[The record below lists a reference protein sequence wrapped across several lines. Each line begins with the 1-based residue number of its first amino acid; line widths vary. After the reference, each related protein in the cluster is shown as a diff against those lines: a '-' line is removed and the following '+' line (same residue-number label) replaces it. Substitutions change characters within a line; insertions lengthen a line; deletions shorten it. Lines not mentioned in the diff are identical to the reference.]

1 MANSELMKPEL
12 MKSEPKLLYP
22 FDKRGVGDKGIP
34 DPKVKRDIPTSL
46 PEIEFRA
53 SNPQLILLLR

>member
-1 MANSELMKPEL
+1 MKPEL